1 VRSPPESPLAWALV
15 RIRSIDRFAE
25 QDKAIVI
32 RRTALLILSAC
43 IGSAAWCADASLP
56 PSVAVMGRALDRESR
71 GYALLE
77 EMTTRIGQ
85 RMSATDHGA
94 AAEEFVFQKLKQY
107 GFKDV
112 RFDEFPLASWKRGT
126 TELQIGGETIK
137 AAALV
142 YTPAVADVTAEVVDV
157 GNGTSE
163 DYSSDYDKVR
173 GKLALIY
180 SATLPGTPPEVPHLP
195 RWEKLALAVGHGAKG
210 VILINPSEGDY
221 VTTGI
226 AGGSAMQVDV
236 PVVMIGRDSGS
247 RLRERLKSEVRS
259 AHIRIVNVIGPGIAR
274 NVVATIQGTKW
285 PDEVVLLGGHLD
297 SLDLAT
303 GAVDDGTGSMWVLDV
318 ARGLMARGFRPKRS
332 VRFVFFMGEEE
343 GLVGSYS
350 YVRKQIAAGTI
361 GQVRYMINTDMSFD
375 PTQFNLWGG
384 APNSAFFQ
392 SLAGEIHKID
402 PRFERYATD
411 AAGGSQSTDAQP
423 FIEQGIP
430 VVYAE
435 GAWPKEAGRC
445 VHADCDT
452 IQWVSPE
459 GMKRSA
465 VVGAMLIAALAD
477 SDTPVAR
484 GFDVAQFYKDENI
497 KPGYRGPAPPK

>member
-1 VRSPPESPLAWALV
+1 
-15 RIRSIDRFAE
+15 
-25 QDKAIVI
+25 
-32 RRTALLILSAC
+32 
-43 IGSAAWCADASLP
+43 
-56 PSVAVMGRALDRESR
+56 MGRALDRNSQ

-77 EMTTRIGQ
+77 ELTTRIGQ
-85 RMSATDHGA
+85 RMSATDHGV
-94 AAEEFVFQKLKQY
+94 AAEEFVFRKLKQY

-126 TELQIGGETIK
+126 TELQVGAETLK

-142 YTPAVADVTAEVVDV
+142 YTPAAADITAELVDV

-163 DYSSDYDKVR
+163 DYSFDYDKVR
-173 GKLALIY
+173 GKIALIY
-180 SATLPGTPPEVPHLP
+180 SATLPGTPPEVPRLP

-226 AGGSAMQVDV
+226 AGGSARQVDV
-236 PVVMIGRDSGS
+236 PVVMIGRDSGN
-247 RLRERLKSEVRS
+247 RLREQLKSEVRS
-259 AHIRIVNVIGPGIAR
+259 AHIRMANVVGPGVAR
-274 NVVATIQGTKW
+274 NVVATMQGTQW
-285 PDEVVLLGGHLD
+285 PDEVVVLGGHLD

-318 ARGLMARGFRPKRS
+318 ARGLMARGFKPKRT

-350 YVRKQIAAGTI
+350 YVRKQIATGTL
-361 GQVRYMINTDMSFD
+361 GQVKYMINTDMSFD
-375 PTQFNLWGG
+375 PTQFKLWGG
-384 APNSAFFQ
+384 NPDGAFLESLSA
-392 SLAGEIHKID
+392 EIHKLD
-402 PRFERYATD
+402 PRFAAYSTSG
-411 AAGGSQSTDAQP
+411 AGGSQSTDAQP

-430 VVYAE
+430 VGYAE
-435 GAWPKEAGRC
+435 GEWPKEAGRC

-452 IQWVSPE
+452 LHWVSPE
-459 GMKRSA
+459 GMKHSA

-484 GFDVAQFYKDENI
+484 GFDVAQFYRDEDI